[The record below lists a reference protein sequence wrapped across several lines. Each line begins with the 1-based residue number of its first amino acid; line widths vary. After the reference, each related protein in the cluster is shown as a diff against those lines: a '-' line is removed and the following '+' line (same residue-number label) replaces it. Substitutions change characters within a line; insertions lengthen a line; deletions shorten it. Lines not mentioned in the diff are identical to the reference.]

1 MARGF
6 RSVVAGVLV
15 SALVV
20 ALSLPSALS
29 QTLAVGTLS
38 GFESPSALASGSYG
52 YNPPVTALQP
62 WTWTQGYGGV
72 GQSGGPFDPPYPN
85 TPNDS
90 PPSPNQYAFMQ
101 TSTGTQL
108 TNMSCTLSGL
118 TAGTAYN
125 LTFWYAARSEGYTG
139 NATQSQLTV
148 VLGTQQLWQSP
159 ANIQDS
165 SGWTLASAP
174 FTASTATLL
183 QFNVVASSTND
194 RSILVD
200 SVLVVSIASPLPTAG
215 TVPINTAQ
223 AFSFEYPVL
232 TPPTGVSLQSYI
244 YNPQISLSSTA
255 YQPWT
260 FTPSQGGIALTGSP
274 WDPPSPSAPPA
285 GSQYAFLQVS
295 PHSALNDQYSTMTTT
310 VTGLTAGN
318 QYSVSWSSGTRSGYS
333 QTSQLTVSV
342 NGVTLYTSNQNLSD
356 VAGWQYNQSAP
367 FTASGSTCVL
377 QFSVVSLSNSD
388 GAVLIDAVTVGP
400 AFTPTSPYS
409 LTVGTI
415 WGFEG
420 ASVGSYAYNPA
431 ASVLNPWYWSAG
443 QGGIGTS
450 GSPWDPPYPGTPY
463 DSPPS
468 PNQYAF
474 MQDSGNNTLSNMT
487 AAVTGLLGGLSY
499 TLSFYYAAR
508 SEGYTGNTTQSQLT
522 VFFGSQQLWQSP
534 PNIVDPAGW
543 FPVTVQFTPVASSAQ
558 LLFAVV
564 AQSANDRSIL
574 IDSVLITQTSMPL
587 PTSGSL
593 TQSSLSALSF
603 ESPSLLGSS
612 YGPGV
617 SLQNYVYNPQITSS
631 QPWSFSLNQGGIAL
645 GGGPWDPLGSNT
657 PPNGLQYAFLQ
668 TAPHGAV
675 GDQYCNMSTT
685 VTGLSD
691 GYPYVVSFYWGTRNG
706 YGQNDQLFV
715 TINGQN
721 IYTSALNLV
730 DSTGWI
736 YAQTSSFTLTVSSA
750 VLSFNVVAQY
760 NNDSALLI
768 DAIQFGISQ
777 TALPLTTFAVGTPAN
792 FESPVIG
799 SYLYNPSLSVLQ
811 PWIFT
816 PGAGGIGYSGGPF
829 DPPYPGTPN
838 NDCPSAN
845 QYAFIQTGAVIK
857 TSNMTGGLTGI
868 TGGSQYILTFY
879 YAARSEGYT
888 GNGTQSQ
895 LTVFFAGQ
903 QLWQSPPNIDDLSG
917 WWFVNQT
924 FTAPAGV
931 TSGQLTFQVAATSTN
946 DRSID
951 IDSVY
956 VTPASNPAP
965 SVGLLSTTAGN
976 TFTTATSFESPV
988 LNGAAFGAG
997 VSLQNY
1003 AYNPLIT
1010 PSQPWAFTPFQ
1021 GGIAYTGS
1029 PWDPP
1034 APVAPPAG
1042 SQYAF
1047 LQTSPHSAANDG
1059 TSSMS
1064 TMVSG
1069 LTGGPYFTISYYWGT
1084 RSGYATTS
1092 TLTVYVNGQTVYVS
1106 NANLSD
1112 AGGWKSATT
1121 PSFSAPSSPFSLTF
1135 TAVSVTNSDGAIL
1148 LDAISMAST
1157 STPPP
1162 TPPSSGGGGSGLSNG
1177 AIAGIV
1183 IGSVVGAFLLC
1194 AILAFCLMSGR
1205 SRGDKK
1211 VDKPRSS
1218 GRFDE
1223 VSEQSTNQGETEMA
1237 TN

>member
-6 RSVVAGVLV
+6 RSVVAGLLV

-200 SVLVVSIASPLPTAG
+200 SVLVASIASPLPTAG

-721 IYTSALNLV
+721 IYTSTLNLV

-903 QLWQSPPNIDDLSG
+903 RPQHRHRQRLRHARVQPSAQRRPAVHHCWQHVHHRHQLRVARPQRRCLWRGRVAAELRLQPADHAQPAVGLHSLPGRHRLHRLALGSACPCRAACRQPVRLPADVATQCGQRRHQQHVHNGQRPDRRAVLHYQLLLGHAQRLRHHLHAHRVRQRADRVRQQRQPQRRGRLEERHHAVLQRALQPLQPDVHG
-917 WWFVNQT
+917 RVGHQQRRRH
-924 FTAPAGV
+924 PAGRHQH
-931 TSGQLTFQVAATSTN
+931 GQHLHAAS
-946 DRSID
+946 
-951 IDSVY
+951 
-956 VTPASNPAP
+956 
-965 SVGLLSTTAGN
+965 
-976 TFTTATSFESPV
+976 
-988 LNGAAFGAG
+988 
-997 VSLQNY
+997 
-1003 AYNPLIT
+1003 
-1010 PSQPWAFTPFQ
+1010 
-1021 GGIAYTGS
+1021 
-1029 PWDPP
+1029 
-1034 APVAPPAG
+1034 
-1042 SQYAF
+1042 
-1047 LQTSPHSAANDG
+1047 HSALQRRRRQWAEQRRHRRHRHRQRGGRLPAVRHPRLLPHERPQQRRQEGGQAALLRPIRRGQRAVHQPGRDG
-1059 TSSMS
+1059 
-1064 TMVSG
+1064 
-1069 LTGGPYFTISYYWGT
+1069 
-1084 RSGYATTS
+1084 
-1092 TLTVYVNGQTVYVS
+1092 
-1106 NANLSD
+1106 
-1112 AGGWKSATT
+1112 
-1121 PSFSAPSSPFSLTF
+1121 
-1135 TAVSVTNSDGAIL
+1135 DGH
-1148 LDAISMAST
+1148 
-1157 STPPP
+1157 
-1162 TPPSSGGGGSGLSNG
+1162 
-1177 AIAGIV
+1177 
-1183 IGSVVGAFLLC
+1183 
-1194 AILAFCLMSGR
+1194 
-1205 SRGDKK
+1205 
-1211 VDKPRSS
+1211 
-1218 GRFDE
+1218 
-1223 VSEQSTNQGETEMA
+1223 
-1237 TN
+1237 